1 MIVAVMLAVCGCED
15 AVEPVDKQPE
25 TNVQTPAQST
35 SPAPKQ
41 VKEPSPAFFDAA
53 LAGRLD
59 IVESE
64 IAGGVAADAV
74 NPNQQTALMLAA
86 YNGQQTALML
96 AAYNGHTNI
105 VAMLI
110 DHGAEI
116 NHADTNNRTALMY
129 SSSGQF
135 PKTVKLLID
144 KGADVNIKDTHEGWT
159 ALMFAAAEGLNEN
172 VQLLLDAGANTA
184 PKDVDGDTAETFA
197 AKAGHTD
204 VAKMIRDH
212 AEAK

>member
-1 MIVAVMLAVCGCED
+1 MRQITTCGMIVAVMLAVCGCED

-74 NPNQQTALMLAA
+74 NPN
-86 YNGQQTALML
+86 QQTALML